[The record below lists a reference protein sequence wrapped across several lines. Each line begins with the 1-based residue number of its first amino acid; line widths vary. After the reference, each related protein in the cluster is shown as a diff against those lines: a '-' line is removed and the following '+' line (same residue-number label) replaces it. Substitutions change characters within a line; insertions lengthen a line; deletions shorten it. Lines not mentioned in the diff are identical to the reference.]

1 MGILLEETEK
11 MTLAVISRMDRGR
24 TCGKQRRLA
33 LAVGGDG
40 DGFEMMGRAL
50 ERERSDLRFIFE
62 VEPIELADQ

>member
-11 MTLAVISRMDRGR
+11 MTLAVISGMDQGR
-24 TCGKQRRLA
+24 TCGKLRRLA

-50 ERERSDLRFIFE
+50 ERKRSEKI
-62 VEPIELADQ
+62 